1 MTGNFFVSQANS
13 ATVMVQNLCFTST
26 IPGSRTVTQL
36 GLMHEIMGKV
46 SLKFIFCRYSEAAT
60 CAGSSHIVLYK
71 HNLL

>member
-13 ATVMVQNLCFTST
+13 ATVMVQSLCFTST

-46 SLKFIFCRYSEAAT
+46 SLKFIFVDTARPQLVP
-60 CAGSSHIVLYK
+60 GPHI
-71 HNLL
+71 